1 MCVCVCVR
9 ACLHVCTCVCVYVY
23 MCLGVYMYL
32 SVCVCRCVCVSVC
45 ICVCPCVLQMLGEAV
60 LLQIKCLCANNHIHF
75 QGPGNNVLS
84 ILYPNMTTYS
94 LYVGLYCDLGN
105 VLGF

>member
-1 MCVCVCVR
+1 MCVSVCVR
-9 ACLHVCTCVCVYVY
+9 ACLHVCVCVCVCVC

-32 SVCVCRCVCVSVC
+32 SVCVCRVCVSVC
-45 ICVCPCVLQMLGEAV
+45 ICVCLCVLQMLGEAV
-60 LLQIKCLCANNHIHF
+60 LLQIKCLFANSHTHF

-84 ILYPNMTTYS
+84 ILYPNMTICS

-105 VLGF
+105 VLGS